1 MKIDEKIKAAVPSLS
16 AEEIMSMIPGVEEYA
31 EIEAYTFSSMPSPHM
46 TLETMLK
53 LSKFTTELV
62 EREDI
67 DGVVITHGTDTLEET
82 AYLLDLTVRT
92 KKPVVV
98 TGAMRSGSELGYDGP
113 FNLATSICTAI
124 SDEAVGRGVL
134 VCFNGELNSA
144 SEVTKANSMALNAF
158 RTPNFGPIGIVD
170 NDNVIFY
177 RDANYSEKYDVFVT
191 ALITKNVA
199 IEQYKKSE
207 EVKVGNA
214 EEKARGIIDDALK
227 TAETK
232 KREALLEAKEEAI
245 KTKNEIERE
254 SKERR
259 AELQR
264 YEKRVLS
271 KEETLDKKSDAL
283 EKKENK
289 LNAKNADLD
298 RQKKELEE
306 IKASHL
312 QELEK
317 ISGLTTEQAKEYL
330 LKSVEEDVK
339 HETAVLVK
347 ELNKKA
353 KEEADKK
360 AKDYVVTAI

>member
-1 MKIDEKIKAAVPSLS
+1 MKKIAIIFNGGTISMKIDEKIKAAVPSLS

-62 EREDI
+62 ERDDI

-82 AYLLDLTVRT
+82 AYLLDLTVKT

-177 RDANYSEKYDVFVT
+177 RDANHLEKYDVSEIKKQV
-191 ALITKNVA
+191 ALIKCVVDMDSSYIDYLIEKGYGGIVIEALGRGNVPPKMVEGIKKA
-199 IEQYKKSE
+199 IELEIPVVVVSRCFEGRVFESYGYEGGGKQLKNLG
-207 EVKVGNA
+207 VIFGDTLPGQ
-214 EEKARGIIDDALK
+214 KARIKLILAINSGMNIH
-227 TAETK
+227 EV
-232 KREALLEAKEEAI
+232 AK
-245 KTKNEIERE
+245 
-254 SKERR
+254 
-259 AELQR
+259 
-264 YEKRVLS
+264 VF
-271 KEETLDKKSDAL
+271 
-283 EKKENK
+283 
-289 LNAKNADLD
+289 
-298 RQKKELEE
+298 
-306 IKASHL
+306 
-312 QELEK
+312 
-317 ISGLTTEQAKEYL
+317 
-330 LKSVEEDVK
+330 
-339 HETAVLVK
+339 
-347 ELNKKA
+347 
-353 KEEADKK
+353 
-360 AKDYVVTAI
+360 

>member
-1 MKIDEKIKAAVPSLS
+1 MKKIAIIFNGGTISMKIDEKIKAAVPSLS
-16 AEEIMSMIPGVEEYA
+16 AEEIMSMIPGVEKYA

-177 RDANYSEKYDVFVT
+177 RDANHLEKYDVSEIKKQV
-191 ALITKNVA
+191 ALIKCVVDMDSSYIDYLIEKGCGGIVIEALGRGNVPPKMVDG
-199 IEQYKKSE
+199 IKKATELNIPVVVVSRCFE
-207 EVKVGNA
+207 GRVFESYGYEGGGKQLKDLGVIFGDTLPGQ
-214 EEKARGIIDDALK
+214 KARIKLIL
-227 TAETK
+227 
-232 KREALLEAKEEAI
+232 AI
-245 KTKNEIERE
+245 NSGMNIHEVA
-254 SKERR
+254 R
-259 AELQR
+259 AF
-264 YEKRVLS
+264 
-271 KEETLDKKSDAL
+271 
-283 EKKENK
+283 
-289 LNAKNADLD
+289 
-298 RQKKELEE
+298 
-306 IKASHL
+306 
-312 QELEK
+312 
-317 ISGLTTEQAKEYL
+317 
-330 LKSVEEDVK
+330 
-339 HETAVLVK
+339 
-347 ELNKKA
+347 
-353 KEEADKK
+353 
-360 AKDYVVTAI
+360 

>member
-1 MKIDEKIKAAVPSLS
+1 MKKIAIIFNGGTISMKIDEKIKAAVPSLS
-16 AEEIMSMIPGVEEYA
+16 ADEIMSMIPGVEDYA

-62 EREDI
+62 ERDDI

-82 AYLLDLTVRT
+82 AYLLDLTVKT

-177 RDANYSEKYDVFVT
+177 RDANHLEKYDVSKIEKQV
-191 ALITKNVA
+191 ALIKCVVDMDSSYIDYLIEKGYGGIVIEALGRGNVPPKMVEGIKKA
-199 IEQYKKSE
+199 IELEIPVIVVSRCFEGRVFESYGYEGGGKQLKNLG
-207 EVKVGNA
+207 VIFGDTLPGQ
-214 EEKARGIIDDALK
+214 KARIKLIL
-227 TAETK
+227 
-232 KREALLEAKEEAI
+232 AI
-245 KTKNEIERE
+245 NSGMNIHEV
-254 SKERR
+254 
-259 AELQR
+259 A
-264 YEKRVLS
+264 RVF
-271 KEETLDKKSDAL
+271 
-283 EKKENK
+283 
-289 LNAKNADLD
+289 
-298 RQKKELEE
+298 
-306 IKASHL
+306 
-312 QELEK
+312 
-317 ISGLTTEQAKEYL
+317 
-330 LKSVEEDVK
+330 
-339 HETAVLVK
+339 
-347 ELNKKA
+347 
-353 KEEADKK
+353 
-360 AKDYVVTAI
+360 

>member
-1 MKIDEKIKAAVPSLS
+1 MKKIAIIFNGGTISMKIDEKIKAAVPSLS
-16 AEEIMSMIPGVEEYA
+16 AEEIMSMIPGVEKYA

-177 RDANYSEKYDVFVT
+177 RDANHLEKYDVSEIKKQV
-191 ALITKNVA
+191 ALIKCVVDMDSSYIDYLIEKGCGGIVIEALGRGNVPPKMVDG
-199 IEQYKKSE
+199 IKKATELNIPVVVVSRCFE
-207 EVKVGNA
+207 GRVFESYGYEGGGKQLKDLGVIFGDTLPGQ
-214 EEKARGIIDDALK
+214 KARIKLIL
-227 TAETK
+227 
-232 KREALLEAKEEAI
+232 AI
-245 KTKNEIERE
+245 NSGMNIHEIA
-254 SKERR
+254 R
-259 AELQR
+259 AF
-264 YEKRVLS
+264 
-271 KEETLDKKSDAL
+271 
-283 EKKENK
+283 
-289 LNAKNADLD
+289 
-298 RQKKELEE
+298 
-306 IKASHL
+306 
-312 QELEK
+312 
-317 ISGLTTEQAKEYL
+317 
-330 LKSVEEDVK
+330 
-339 HETAVLVK
+339 
-347 ELNKKA
+347 
-353 KEEADKK
+353 
-360 AKDYVVTAI
+360 

>member
-1 MKIDEKIKAAVPSLS
+1 MKKIAIIFNGGTISMKIDEKIKAAVPSLS

-82 AYLLDLTVRT
+82 AYLLDLTVKT

-177 RDANYSEKYDVFVT
+177 RDANHLEKYDVSEIEKQV
-191 ALITKNVA
+191 ALIKCVVDMDSSYIDYLIEKGCGGIVIEALGRGNVPPKMVEGIKKA
-199 IEQYKKSE
+199 IELEIPVVVVSRCFEGRVFESYGYEGGGKQLKDLG
-207 EVKVGNA
+207 VIFGDTLPGQ
-214 EEKARGIIDDALK
+214 KARIKLIL
-227 TAETK
+227 
-232 KREALLEAKEEAI
+232 AI
-245 KTKNEIERE
+245 NSGMNIHEVA
-254 SKERR
+254 R
-259 AELQR
+259 AF
-264 YEKRVLS
+264 
-271 KEETLDKKSDAL
+271 
-283 EKKENK
+283 
-289 LNAKNADLD
+289 
-298 RQKKELEE
+298 
-306 IKASHL
+306 
-312 QELEK
+312 
-317 ISGLTTEQAKEYL
+317 
-330 LKSVEEDVK
+330 
-339 HETAVLVK
+339 
-347 ELNKKA
+347 
-353 KEEADKK
+353 
-360 AKDYVVTAI
+360 

>member
-1 MKIDEKIKAAVPSLS
+1 MKKIAIIFNGGTISMKIDEKIKAAVPSLS

-177 RDANYSEKYDVFVT
+177 RDANYSEKYDVSEIKKQV
-191 ALITKNVA
+191 ALIKCVVDMDSSYIDYLIEKGCGGIVIEALGRGNVPPKMVDG
-199 IEQYKKSE
+199 IKKATELNIPVVVVSRCFE
-207 EVKVGNA
+207 GRVFESYGYEGGGKQLKDLGVIFGDTLPGQ
-214 EEKARGIIDDALK
+214 KARIKLIL
-227 TAETK
+227 
-232 KREALLEAKEEAI
+232 AI
-245 KTKNEIERE
+245 N
-254 SKERR
+254 
-259 AELQR
+259 
-264 YEKRVLS
+264 
-271 KEETLDKKSDAL
+271 
-283 EKKENK
+283 
-289 LNAKNADLD
+289 
-298 RQKKELEE
+298 
-306 IKASHL
+306 
-312 QELEK
+312 
-317 ISGLTTEQAKEYL
+317 SGMNI
-330 LKSVEEDVK
+330 
-339 HETAVLVK
+339 HETAR
-347 ELNKKA
+347 A
-353 KEEADKK
+353 F
-360 AKDYVVTAI
+360 

>member
-1 MKIDEKIKAAVPSLS
+1 MKKIAVVFNGGTISMKVDERIKAAVPSLTG
-16 AEEIMSMIPGVEEYA
+16 EEIMSMVTGIEEFA
-31 EIEAYTFSSMPSPHM
+31 EIESYSFSSMPSPHM

-177 RDANYSEKYDVFVT
+177 RDANYSEKYDVSEIKKQV
-191 ALITKNVA
+191 ALIKCVVDMDSSYIDYLIEKGCGGIVIEALGRGNVPPKMVDG
-199 IEQYKKSE
+199 IKKATELNIPVVVVSRCFE
-207 EVKVGNA
+207 GRVFESYGYEGGGKQLKDLGVIFGDTLPGQ
-214 EEKARGIIDDALK
+214 KARIKLIL
-227 TAETK
+227 
-232 KREALLEAKEEAI
+232 AI
-245 KTKNEIERE
+245 NSGMNIHEIA
-254 SKERR
+254 R
-259 AELQR
+259 AF
-264 YEKRVLS
+264 
-271 KEETLDKKSDAL
+271 
-283 EKKENK
+283 
-289 LNAKNADLD
+289 
-298 RQKKELEE
+298 
-306 IKASHL
+306 
-312 QELEK
+312 
-317 ISGLTTEQAKEYL
+317 
-330 LKSVEEDVK
+330 
-339 HETAVLVK
+339 
-347 ELNKKA
+347 
-353 KEEADKK
+353 
-360 AKDYVVTAI
+360 

>member
-1 MKIDEKIKAAVPSLS
+1 MKKIAIIFNGGTISMKIDEKIKAAVPSLS
-16 AEEIMSMIPGVEEYA
+16 ADEIMSMIPGVEDYA

-62 EREDI
+62 ERDEI

-82 AYLLDLTVRT
+82 AYLLDLTVKT

-177 RDANYSEKYDVFVT
+177 RDANHLEKYDVSKIEKQV
-191 ALITKNVA
+191 ALIKCVVDMDSSYIDYLIEKGYGGIVIEALGRGNVPPKMVEGIKKA
-199 IEQYKKSE
+199 IELEIPVVVVSRCFEGRVFESYGYEGGGKQLKNLG
-207 EVKVGNA
+207 VIFGDTLPGQ
-214 EEKARGIIDDALK
+214 KARIKLILAINSGMNIN
-227 TAETK
+227 EV
-232 KREALLEAKEEAI
+232 AK
-245 KTKNEIERE
+245 
-254 SKERR
+254 
-259 AELQR
+259 
-264 YEKRVLS
+264 VF
-271 KEETLDKKSDAL
+271 
-283 EKKENK
+283 
-289 LNAKNADLD
+289 
-298 RQKKELEE
+298 
-306 IKASHL
+306 
-312 QELEK
+312 
-317 ISGLTTEQAKEYL
+317 
-330 LKSVEEDVK
+330 
-339 HETAVLVK
+339 
-347 ELNKKA
+347 
-353 KEEADKK
+353 
-360 AKDYVVTAI
+360 

>member
-1 MKIDEKIKAAVPSLS
+1 MKKIAIIFNGGTISMKIDEKIKAAVPSLS

-177 RDANYSEKYDVFVT
+177 RDANYSEKYDVSEIKKQV
-191 ALITKNVA
+191 ALIKCVVDMDSSYIDYL
-199 IEQYKKSE
+199 IEK
-207 EVKVGNA
+207 GCG
-214 EEKARGIIDDALK
+214 GIVI
-227 TAETK
+227 
-232 KREALLEAKEEAI
+232 EALGRGNVPPKMVDGI
-245 KTKNEIERE
+245 K
-254 SKERR
+254 
-259 AELQR
+259 
-264 YEKRVLS
+264 
-271 KEETLDKKSDAL
+271 
-283 EKKENK
+283 
-289 LNAKNADLD
+289 
-298 RQKKELEE
+298 
-306 IKASHL
+306 KA
-312 QELEK
+312 
-317 ISGLTTEQAKEYL
+317 T
-330 LKSVEEDVK
+330 
-339 HETAVLVK
+339 
-347 ELNKKA
+347 ELNIP
-353 KEEADKK
+353 
-360 AKDYVVTAI
+360 VVVVSRCFEGRVFESYGYEGG

>member
-1 MKIDEKIKAAVPSLS
+1 MKKIAIIFNGGTISMKIDEKIKAAVPSLS

-177 RDANYSEKYDVFVT
+177 RDANYSEKYDVSEIKKQV
-191 ALITKNVA
+191 ALIKCVVDMDSSYIDYLIEKGYGGIVIEALGRGNVPPKMVEGIKKA
-199 IEQYKKSE
+199 IELEIPVVVVSRCFEGRVFESYGYEGGGKQLKNLG
-207 EVKVGNA
+207 VIFGDTLPGQ
-214 EEKARGIIDDALK
+214 KARIKLIL
-227 TAETK
+227 
-232 KREALLEAKEEAI
+232 AI
-245 KTKNEIERE
+245 NSGMNIHEV
-254 SKERR
+254 
-259 AELQR
+259 A
-264 YEKRVLS
+264 RVF
-271 KEETLDKKSDAL
+271 
-283 EKKENK
+283 
-289 LNAKNADLD
+289 
-298 RQKKELEE
+298 
-306 IKASHL
+306 
-312 QELEK
+312 
-317 ISGLTTEQAKEYL
+317 
-330 LKSVEEDVK
+330 
-339 HETAVLVK
+339 
-347 ELNKKA
+347 
-353 KEEADKK
+353 
-360 AKDYVVTAI
+360 

>member
-1 MKIDEKIKAAVPSLS
+1 MKKIAIIFNGGTISMKIDEKIKAAVPSLS

-82 AYLLDLTVRT
+82 AYLLDLTVKT

-177 RDANYSEKYDVFVT
+177 RDANYSEKYDVSEIKKQV
-191 ALITKNVA
+191 ALIKCVVDMDSSYIDYLIEKGCGGIVIEALGRGNVPPKMVDG
-199 IEQYKKSE
+199 IKKATELNIPVVVISRCFE
-207 EVKVGNA
+207 GRVFESYGYEGGGKQLKDLGVIFGDTLPGQ
-214 EEKARGIIDDALK
+214 KARIKLIL
-227 TAETK
+227 
-232 KREALLEAKEEAI
+232 AI
-245 KTKNEIERE
+245 NSGMNIHEIA
-254 SKERR
+254 R
-259 AELQR
+259 AF
-264 YEKRVLS
+264 
-271 KEETLDKKSDAL
+271 
-283 EKKENK
+283 
-289 LNAKNADLD
+289 
-298 RQKKELEE
+298 
-306 IKASHL
+306 
-312 QELEK
+312 
-317 ISGLTTEQAKEYL
+317 
-330 LKSVEEDVK
+330 
-339 HETAVLVK
+339 
-347 ELNKKA
+347 
-353 KEEADKK
+353 
-360 AKDYVVTAI
+360 

>member
-1 MKIDEKIKAAVPSLS
+1 MKKIAIIFNGGTISMKIDEKIKAAVPSLS
-16 AEEIMSMIPGVEEYA
+16 AEEIMSMIPGVEDYA

-177 RDANYSEKYDVFVT
+177 RDANHLEKYDVSKIEKQV
-191 ALITKNVA
+191 ALIKCVVDMDSSYIDYLIEKGYGGIVIEALGRGNVPPKMVEGIKKA
-199 IEQYKKSE
+199 IELEIPVVVVSRCFEGRVFESYGYEGGGKQLKNLG
-207 EVKVGNA
+207 VIFGDTLPGQ
-214 EEKARGIIDDALK
+214 KARIKLIL
-227 TAETK
+227 
-232 KREALLEAKEEAI
+232 AI
-245 KTKNEIERE
+245 NSGMNIHEV
-254 SKERR
+254 
-259 AELQR
+259 A
-264 YEKRVLS
+264 RVF
-271 KEETLDKKSDAL
+271 
-283 EKKENK
+283 
-289 LNAKNADLD
+289 
-298 RQKKELEE
+298 
-306 IKASHL
+306 
-312 QELEK
+312 
-317 ISGLTTEQAKEYL
+317 
-330 LKSVEEDVK
+330 
-339 HETAVLVK
+339 
-347 ELNKKA
+347 
-353 KEEADKK
+353 
-360 AKDYVVTAI
+360 

>member
-1 MKIDEKIKAAVPSLS
+1 MKKIAIIFNGGTISMKIDEKIKAAVPSLS

-177 RDANYSEKYDVFVT
+177 RDANYSEKYDVSEIKKQV
-191 ALITKNVA
+191 ALIKCVVDMDSSYIDYLIEKGCGGIVIEALGRGNVPPKMVDG
-199 IEQYKKSE
+199 IKKATELNIPVVVVSRCFE
-207 EVKVGNA
+207 GRVFESYGYEGGGKQLKDLGVIYGDTLPGQ
-214 EEKARGIIDDALK
+214 KARIKLIL
-227 TAETK
+227 
-232 KREALLEAKEEAI
+232 AI
-245 KTKNEIERE
+245 NSGMNIHEVA
-254 SKERR
+254 R
-259 AELQR
+259 AF
-264 YEKRVLS
+264 
-271 KEETLDKKSDAL
+271 
-283 EKKENK
+283 
-289 LNAKNADLD
+289 
-298 RQKKELEE
+298 
-306 IKASHL
+306 
-312 QELEK
+312 
-317 ISGLTTEQAKEYL
+317 
-330 LKSVEEDVK
+330 
-339 HETAVLVK
+339 
-347 ELNKKA
+347 
-353 KEEADKK
+353 
-360 AKDYVVTAI
+360 

>member
-1 MKIDEKIKAAVPSLS
+1 MKKIAIIFNGGTISMKIDEKIKAAVPSLS

-82 AYLLDLTVRT
+82 AYLLDLTVKT

-177 RDANYSEKYDVFVT
+177 RDANHLEKYDVSKIEKQV
-191 ALITKNVA
+191 ALIKCVVDMDSSYIDYLIEKGCGGIVIEALGRGNVPPKMVEGIKKA
-199 IEQYKKSE
+199 IELEIPVVVVSRCFEGRVFESYGYEGGGKQLKDLG
-207 EVKVGNA
+207 VIFGDTLPGQ
-214 EEKARGIIDDALK
+214 KARIKLIL
-227 TAETK
+227 
-232 KREALLEAKEEAI
+232 AI
-245 KTKNEIERE
+245 NSGMNIHEVA
-254 SKERR
+254 R
-259 AELQR
+259 AF
-264 YEKRVLS
+264 
-271 KEETLDKKSDAL
+271 
-283 EKKENK
+283 
-289 LNAKNADLD
+289 
-298 RQKKELEE
+298 
-306 IKASHL
+306 
-312 QELEK
+312 
-317 ISGLTTEQAKEYL
+317 
-330 LKSVEEDVK
+330 
-339 HETAVLVK
+339 
-347 ELNKKA
+347 
-353 KEEADKK
+353 
-360 AKDYVVTAI
+360 

>member
-1 MKIDEKIKAAVPSLS
+1 MKKIAIIFNGGTISMKIDEKIKAAVPSLS

-134 VCFNGELNSA
+134 
-144 SEVTKANSMALNAF
+144 EVTKANSMALNAF

-177 RDANYSEKYDVFVT
+177 RDANYSEKYDVSEIKKQV
-191 ALITKNVA
+191 ALIKCVVDMDSSYIDYLIEKGCGGIVIEALGRGNVPPKMVDG
-199 IEQYKKSE
+199 IKKATELNIPVVVVSRCFE
-207 EVKVGNA
+207 GRVFESYGYEGGGKQLKDLGVIFGDTLPGQ
-214 EEKARGIIDDALK
+214 KARIKLIL
-227 TAETK
+227 
-232 KREALLEAKEEAI
+232 AI
-245 KTKNEIERE
+245 NSGMNIHEIA
-254 SKERR
+254 R
-259 AELQR
+259 AF
-264 YEKRVLS
+264 
-271 KEETLDKKSDAL
+271 
-283 EKKENK
+283 
-289 LNAKNADLD
+289 
-298 RQKKELEE
+298 
-306 IKASHL
+306 
-312 QELEK
+312 
-317 ISGLTTEQAKEYL
+317 
-330 LKSVEEDVK
+330 
-339 HETAVLVK
+339 
-347 ELNKKA
+347 
-353 KEEADKK
+353 
-360 AKDYVVTAI
+360 

>member
-1 MKIDEKIKAAVPSLS
+1 MKKIAIIFNGGTISMKIDEKIKAAGPSLS
-16 AEEIMSMIPGVEEYA
+16 ADEIMSMIPGVEDYA

-62 EREDI
+62 ERDDI

-82 AYLLDLTVRT
+82 AYLLDLTVKT

-177 RDANYSEKYDVFVT
+177 RDANHLEKYDVSKIEKQV
-191 ALITKNVA
+191 ALIKCVVDMDSSYIDYLIEKGYGGIVIEALGRGNVPPKMVEGIKKA
-199 IEQYKKSE
+199 IELEIPVVVVSRCFEGRVFESYGYEGGGKQLKNLG
-207 EVKVGNA
+207 VIFGDTLPGQ
-214 EEKARGIIDDALK
+214 KARIKLIL
-227 TAETK
+227 
-232 KREALLEAKEEAI
+232 AI
-245 KTKNEIERE
+245 NSGMNIHEV
-254 SKERR
+254 
-259 AELQR
+259 A
-264 YEKRVLS
+264 RVF
-271 KEETLDKKSDAL
+271 
-283 EKKENK
+283 
-289 LNAKNADLD
+289 
-298 RQKKELEE
+298 
-306 IKASHL
+306 
-312 QELEK
+312 
-317 ISGLTTEQAKEYL
+317 
-330 LKSVEEDVK
+330 
-339 HETAVLVK
+339 
-347 ELNKKA
+347 
-353 KEEADKK
+353 
-360 AKDYVVTAI
+360 